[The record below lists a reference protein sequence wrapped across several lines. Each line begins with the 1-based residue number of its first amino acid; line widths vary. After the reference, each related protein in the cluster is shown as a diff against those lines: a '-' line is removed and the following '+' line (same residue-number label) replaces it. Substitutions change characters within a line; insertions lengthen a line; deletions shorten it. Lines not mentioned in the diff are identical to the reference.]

1 MLLHII
7 PKLFSTV
14 RDCTIADLTIEP
26 FGLQLRGGVELRTV
40 RPYLN
45 KRYAVAARRIGR
57 KALDGILIETPEPI
71 SAYSYTARWAIEA
84 QHLVTHH
91 VTCKLLDRD
100 FDAASED
107 SVLWYAHSESLGGW
121 ISREP
126 DQIAPLQ
133 REPVMELE
141 ARVDDGERKP
151 GRVDKLT
158 ARGLIIERR
167 EVFNLPTIEPERL
180 LTGPDHELRPTPAIA
195 LRIDG
200 SRRSSNETIRRPRK
214 SAGLIS

>member
-1 MLLHII
+1 
-7 PKLFSTV
+7 
-14 RDCTIADLTIEP
+14 
-26 FGLQLRGGVELRTV
+26 
-40 RPYLN
+40 
-45 KRYAVAARRIGR
+45 
-57 KALDGILIETPEPI
+57 
-71 SAYSYTARWAIEA
+71 
-84 QHLVTHH
+84 
-91 VTCKLLDRD
+91 
-100 FDAASED
+100 
-107 SVLWYAHSESLGGW
+107 
-121 ISREP
+121 
-126 DQIAPLQ
+126 
-133 REPVMELE
+133 MELE